1 MFVSVQPA
9 AVDQAHHQGAQ
20 DPVPGVSG
28 QARTS
33 RSSQQATLW
42 VNFNQPP
49 GTQAFFVLYVHC
61 QSVGLSCIKKVHN
74 IP

>member
-33 RSSQQATLW
+33 RSSQQAT
-42 VNFNQPP
+42 
-49 GTQAFFVLYVHC
+49 
-61 QSVGLSCIKKVHN
+61 S
-74 IP
+74 